1 MSESEIKIQWHPG
14 FAAAMDLE
22 LYANRKDLVYEKEYN
37 LNTKPLEIDLLVIKK
52 ESHVQ
57 IKNEIGRLFRGHNIM
72 EYKSPED
79 HLNIDTFY
87 KAGAYASLYKSC
99 GETVDGR
106 KADDITVSMVREA
119 RPDGLLG
126 YFKKNGIRMETSY
139 PGIYHVMDGV
149 LFPTQIIV
157 TKELE
162 GPEHTWLKSLSG
174 SLKKKELKD
183 LLKQVD
189 GLTHDFDKRLADA
202 VLEVSIRANLEVV
215 KELKGDASMCQAL
228 LEIMEP
234 EINKI
239 TEKAVIKADMETAKN
254 MLKSGNFSPEEI
266 KKYIPRLSV
275 EEIKAIAKELCL
287 NLT

>member
-22 LYANRKDLVYEKEYN
+22 LSANRKDLVYEKEYN

-52 ESHVQ
+52 ESHVR

-87 KAGAYASLYKSC
+87 KAGAYASLYKSY

-119 RPDGLLG
+119 RPDGLFG

-157 TKELE
+157 TKELD

-202 VLEVSIRANLEVV
+202 VLEVSIRANLEIAR
-215 KELKGDASMCQAL
+215 ELKGDESMCQAL